1 MKQTVKQTVKQTAMD
16 NSSLKGAKMKKKSVV
31 AMLVMCMA
39 FTAAACGSE
48 KETKATTQ
56 ETTDKKEETKA
67 DKKEAKEDTA
77 ESSKGL
83 RGYQGYMYFLAIGR
97 SDACILSY
105 SHQGYVQG
113 F

>member
-1 MKQTVKQTVKQTAMD
+1 MKQTVKQTAMD

-56 ETTDKKEETKA
+56 ETTDKKE
-67 DKKEAKEDTA
+67 AKEDTA
-77 ESSKGL
+77 EDTSKEDTSEKDSSDSEKKEAEPAKL
-83 RGYQGYMYFLAIGR
+83 VSVDDL
-97 SDACILSY
+97 SD
-105 SHQGYVQG
+105 YVTVG
-113 F
+113 